1 MRRRIS
7 WLVLATTSAVV
18 VAFVI
23 PLCLLV
29 RTLAQDRAMSAADQE
44 GRNVAILVA
53 SLPDDEQLD
62 ELVTALDARAAPETG
77 VLTATGRELGA
88 GGVSADDPEVQRAL
102 AGEAF
107 TIVDGDGGRAL
118 LPVVGPDGTA
128 VVRTTVTS
136 AELRRGVA
144 PAWAGIL
151 GLGLVLLLGALAIST
166 RLGRRVSDPVR
177 AVARTA
183 HRLRE
188 GDLTARAP
196 ISGTEETVEL
206 AEALNGLAERT
217 TELLAS
223 ERASVADL
231 SHRLRTPV
239 TALRLDSEAVTD
251 PELSQRL
258 VEHVAN
264 LQRAIDAILA
274 EARRP
279 VRSDLPERC
288 DAIAVLRERT
298 SFWAALAEEQD
309 RPLAVDLPDYGVS
322 VGLATRRPR
331 RPGRRPHRQR
341 LRPHSGRHRAARR
354 RRARR
359 RPAAGDQSPT
369 PVRASRV
376 RRPAPAPYAAS
387 APPVSAW
394 TSCAG
399 RSSAAAAPS
408 GPGRLPR
415 AAPWSCWS
423 CRSAPETSVVTS
435 VVIVVTVVAV
445 CRRRGRRHGRRRR
458 RRHGH
463 RRGRRR
469 RCRASWERCRCCG
482 SRPGPRAWAG

>member
-29 RTLAQDRAMSAADQE
+29 RTLAQDRALSAADQE

-53 SLPDDEQLD
+53 SLPDDEQLA
-62 ELVTALDARAAPETG
+62 ELVSALDARAAPSTG
-77 VLTATGRELGA
+77 VLTAAGHELGG

-102 AGEAF
+102 AGKAF
-107 TIVDGDGGRAL
+107 TVVDGDGGRAL

-136 AELRRGVA
+136 AEMRRGVV

-177 AVARTA
+177 AVAQTA

-196 ISGTEETVEL
+196 VSGTEETVEL
-206 AEALNGLAERT
+206 AQALNALAERT

-223 ERASVADL
+223 ERAAVADL

-239 TALRLDSEAVTD
+239 TALRLDSEAVRD

-258 VEHVAN
+258 VLHVVN
-264 LQRAIDAILA
+264 LQRTIDAILA

-279 VRSDLPERC
+279 VRSDLPQRC
-288 DAIAVLRERT
+288 DAIGLLRERT
-298 SFWAALAEEQD
+298 SFWAALAEEQG
-309 RPLAVDLPDYGVS
+309 RPLAVELPEYGVS
-322 VGLATRRPR
+322 VGLARDDLADLVDVLIDNVFAHTPDGSALRVSAVHA
-331 RPGRRPHRQR
+331 GDR
-341 LRPHSGRHRAARR
+341 LRIEVADAGPGFSGAPVPGAVRR
-354 RRARR
+354 VGTTGLGLDIVRRAVLGCGGSFRTGTAR
-359 RPAAGDQSPT
+359 EGGALVALELPI
-369 PVRASRV
+369 
-376 RRPAPAPYAAS
+376 
-387 APPVSAW
+387 
-394 TSCAG
+394 
-399 RSSAAAAPS
+399 RS
-408 GPGRLPR
+408 
-415 AAPWSCWS
+415 
-423 CRSAPETSVVTS
+423 
-435 VVIVVTVVAV
+435 
-445 CRRRGRRHGRRRR
+445 
-458 RRHGH
+458 
-463 RRGRRR
+463 
-469 RCRASWERCRCCG
+469 
-482 SRPGPRAWAG
+482 

>member
-7 WLVLATTSAVV
+7 LLVLATTSAVV

-62 ELVTALDARAAPETG
+62 ELVAALDARAAPSTG
-77 VLTATGRELGA
+77 VLTAAGRELGA
-88 GGVSADDPEVQRAL
+88 GGVSAEDPEVQRAL

-107 TIVDGDGGRAL
+107 TVVDGDGGRAL

-128 VVRTTVTS
+128 VVRTTVTP
-136 AELRRGVA
+136 AELRRGVV

-166 RLGRRVSDPVR
+166 RLGRRVSEPVR

-196 ISGTEETVEL
+196 VSGTEETVDL

-251 PELSQRL
+251 PELSERL
-258 VEHVAN
+258 TQHVAH

-288 DAIAVLRERT
+288 DAIGVLRERT
-298 SFWAALAEEQD
+298 TFWGALAEEQD
-309 RPLAVDLPDYGVS
+309 RTLAVDLPDYGVS
-322 VGLATRRPR
+322 VGLAREDLADLVDVLIDNVFAHTPDGTSLRV
-331 RPGRRPHRQR
+331 GAQHRGDR
-341 LRPHSGRHRAARR
+341 LRVEFADAGPGFSATPDRGVERRVGTTGLGLDIARR
-354 RRARR
+354 TAI
-359 RPAAGDQSPT
+359 AAGGSFAT
-369 PVRASRV
+369 
-376 RRPAPAPYAAS
+376 
-387 APPVSAW
+387 
-394 TSCAG
+394 G
-399 RSSAAAAPS
+399 RSPEGGAQVVLE
-408 GPGRLPR
+408 LPI
-415 AAPWSCWS
+415 
-423 CRSAPETSVVTS
+423 RS
-435 VVIVVTVVAV
+435 
-445 CRRRGRRHGRRRR
+445 
-458 RRHGH
+458 
-463 RRGRRR
+463 
-469 RCRASWERCRCCG
+469 
-482 SRPGPRAWAG
+482 

>member
-1 MRRRIS
+1 
-7 WLVLATTSAVV
+7 VV

-53 SLPDDEQLD
+53 SLPDDAQLD
-62 ELVTALDARAAPETG
+62 ELVAALDARAAPSTG

-88 GGVSADDPEVQRAL
+88 GGVSAEDPEVQRAL

-107 TIVDGDGGRAL
+107 TIVDGAGGRAL

-177 AVARTA
+177 AVAQTA

-196 ISGTEETVEL
+196 VSGTEETVEL

-258 VEHVAN
+258 VQHVAN
-264 LQRAIDAILA
+264 LQRAIDSILA

-298 SFWAALAEEQD
+298 AFWAALAEEQD
-309 RPLAVDLPDYGVS
+309 RLLTVELPDYGVS
-322 VGLATRRPR
+322 VGLARDDLADLVDVLIDNVFAHTPDGTALRVSAVHA
-331 RPGRRPHRQR
+331 GDR
-341 LRPHSGRHRAARR
+341 LRVEVSDAGPGFSGPPGIDA
-354 RRARR
+354 
-359 RPAAGDQSPT
+359 
-369 PVRASRV
+369 V
-376 RRPAPAPYAAS
+376 RR
-387 APPVSAW
+387 VG
-394 TSCAG
+394 TTGLGLDIVRRTVLG
-399 RSSAAAAPS
+399 RGGTFRMGTAREGGAQVVLE
-408 GPGRLPR
+408 LPI
-415 AAPWSCWS
+415 
-423 CRSAPETSVVTS
+423 RS
-435 VVIVVTVVAV
+435 
-445 CRRRGRRHGRRRR
+445 
-458 RRHGH
+458 
-463 RRGRRR
+463 
-469 RCRASWERCRCCG
+469 
-482 SRPGPRAWAG
+482 

>member
-1 MRRRIS
+1 MRRQIS

-53 SLPDDEQLD
+53 SLPDDGQLD
-62 ELVTALDARAAPETG
+62 ELVAALDARAAPSTG
-77 VLTATGRELGA
+77 VLTAAGRELGS
-88 GGVSADDPEVQRAL
+88 GGISADDPEVQRAL

-107 TIVDGDGGRAL
+107 TVVDGDGGRTL

-128 VVRTTVTS
+128 VVRTSVTS
-136 AELRRGVA
+136 AELRSGVA
-144 PAWAGIL
+144 PAWAGVI

-196 ISGTEETVEL
+196 VSGTEETVDL

-258 VEHVAN
+258 VDHVAN

-279 VRSDLPERC
+279 VRSDLHVRC
-288 DAIAVLRERT
+288 DAIAVLRERAT
-298 SFWAALAEEQD
+298 FWGALAEEQG
-309 RPLAVDLPDYGVS
+309 RPFAVDLPEYGVS
-322 VGLATRRPR
+322 VGLVRDDLADLVDVLIDNVFAHTPDGTFLRVSARHV
-331 RPGRRPHRQR
+331 GDR
-341 LRPHSGRHRAARR
+341 LRVEVADAGPGFSGAPGPGAARR
-354 RRARR
+354 VGTTGLGLDIARRAVL
-359 RPAAGDQSPT
+359 GT
-369 PVRASRV
+369 GG
-376 RRPAPAPYAAS
+376 
-387 APPVSAW
+387 
-394 TSCAG
+394 TFHTG
-399 RSSAAAAPS
+399 
-408 GPGRLPR
+408 G
-415 AAPWSCWS
+415 
-423 CRSAPETSVVTS
+423 APEGGAQVVLELPIRS
-435 VVIVVTVVAV
+435 
-445 CRRRGRRHGRRRR
+445 
-458 RRHGH
+458 
-463 RRGRRR
+463 
-469 RCRASWERCRCCG
+469 
-482 SRPGPRAWAG
+482 